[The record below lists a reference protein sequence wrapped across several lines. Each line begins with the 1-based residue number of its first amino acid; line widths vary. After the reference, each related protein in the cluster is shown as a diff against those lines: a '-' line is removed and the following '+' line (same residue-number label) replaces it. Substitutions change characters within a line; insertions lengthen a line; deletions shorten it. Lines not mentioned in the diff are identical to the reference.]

1 MLIRYEYNIA
11 KGHIL
16 RSDRCVNMNTVRKTP
31 LEKLRDVVSE
41 TVSHIQDFTKSPTD
55 FIRNRKLNAQ
65 TIESLKNYPQFYKYA
80 EDLENCL

>member
-1 MLIRYEYNIA
+1 
-11 KGHIL
+11 
-16 RSDRCVNMNTVRKTP
+16 MNTVRKTP